1 MPEITV
7 TGTPEDFEEL
17 KQMFDAHLERQDRIE
32 SKLNEQLENQYRI
45 EAKLDVILETL
56 SRDQDQCQE

>member
-1 MPEITV
+1 
-7 TGTPEDFEEL
+7 
-17 KQMFDAHLERQDRIE
+17 MFDAYLARQDRIE

-56 SRDQDQCQE
+56 SQDEDQCQE